1 MRLENTFH
9 VPAPIEEAWALL
21 TDVPQVVPCMPGA
34 ELTEVVDETHW
45 KAKVH
50 VKLGPISL
58 RFAADVARDSMVEA
72 TWTTVLSAKARELKG
87 RGGAEATIESTLV
100 PADGGTQVNIVT
112 ELALRGAVAQYGR
125 GILAD
130 VSDQIVKQFGANLAA
145 QLQNEP
151 EAPAAAAPAAP
162 TSGTAGAGAPASATA
177 TPARPARS
185 APPAQPVKPVG
196 GLGIFL
202 RALLAPVLRLFRR
215 GRRDA

>member
-151 EAPAAAAPAAP
+151 EAPAPAAP

-185 APPAQPVKPVG
+185 APPAQSVKPVG

>member
-1 MRLENTFH
+1 
-9 VPAPIEEAWALL
+9 
-21 TDVPQVVPCMPGA
+21 
-34 ELTEVVDETHW
+34 
-45 KAKVH
+45 
-50 VKLGPISL
+50 
-58 RFAADVARDSMVEA
+58 
-72 TWTTVLSAKARELKG
+72 VLSAKARELKG

-151 EAPAAAAPAAP
+151 EAPAAAAPTAP
-162 TSGTAGAGAPASATA
+162 TSGTTGAGAPASATA